1 MNCPIDCIPIS
12 DFVLNSVL
20 EKMGIRDVFSA
31 SHADLSKIT
40 STPIFLSRL
49 VHKAKIEV
57 NEEGTVATAVT
68 AGTFANKA
76 TPPRFYAN
84 RPFAYLI
91 VDKISNILLFCGQAE
106 NPNKF

>member
-1 MNCPIDCIPIS
+1 MFLPRFSITS
-12 DFVLNSVL
+12 DFLLNSVL
-20 EKMGIRDVFSA
+20 EDMGILDVFSA

-40 STPIFLSRL
+40 GTPIYLSRL
-49 VHKAKIEV
+49 MHKAKIEV
-57 NEEGTVATAVT
+57 NEEGTVATAAT

-106 NPNKF
+106 NPDKF